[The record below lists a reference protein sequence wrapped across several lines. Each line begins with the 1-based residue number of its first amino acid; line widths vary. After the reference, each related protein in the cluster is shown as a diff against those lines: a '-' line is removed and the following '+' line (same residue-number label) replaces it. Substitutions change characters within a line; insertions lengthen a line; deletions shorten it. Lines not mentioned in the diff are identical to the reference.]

1 MTWSIHRVCT
11 DHACDCESEL
21 ARIPRKQG
29 VHTIQTL
36 NDMEEHNLRV
46 ILSDGHSESRS
57 SGHNASQHELC
68 ARTLLSE
75 KQIHISVSDLFY

>member
-1 MTWSIHRVCT
+1 MTWSLHRVST

-29 VHTIQTL
+29 VRTIQTL

-46 ILSDGHSESRS
+46 ILSDGHGERRS
-57 SGHNASQHELC
+57 TGHSASQHELC
-68 ARTLLSE
+68 GARTLLSE
-75 KQIHISVSDLFY
+75 KQIDISVSDV